1 MPPNDAIAGRIS
13 QRAAQPKK
21 AIGAMMHARPLAFM
35 RGLTFPGGQ
44 QPVIQGRDVYLRYP
58 RIADFHNWAALR
70 GESREFL
77 TQWEPV
83 WAQDELSRGAFRR
96 RIKRYSKE
104 TRLDSAYVFFVFRK
118 SDDRLIGGCTLSNV
132 RRGVTQC
139 CALGYWIGARFA
151 RQGFMNDA
159 LRALIPFVFKTLGMH
174 RIEAACVPEN
184 QPSRNLLAKL
194 GFREE
199 GLARRYLLINGQ
211 WRDHVLFGLLED
223 EALVND
229 AGRP

>member
-1 MPPNDAIAGRIS
+1 MPPNDIIAARLA
-13 QRAAQPKK
+13 QRPSRPKK
-21 AIGAMMHARPLAFM
+21 AIGAMMQSRPLAFM

-44 QPVIQGRDVYLRYP
+44 QPVIQGANIYLRYP
-58 RIADFHNWAALR
+58 RIGDYHNWALLR

-77 TQWEPV
+77 TKWEPV
-83 WAQDELSRGAFRR
+83 WAEDELTRGAFRR
-96 RIKRYSKE
+96 RIKRYQKE

-118 SDDRLIGGCTLSNV
+118 SDDRLMGGCTLSNV

-151 RQGFMNDA
+151 RQGFMQDA
-159 LRALIPFVFKTLGMH
+159 LAALIPFVFKTLGMH

-184 QPSRNLLAKL
+184 GPSRSLLGKL

-199 GLARRYLLINGQ
+199 GLARRYLLINGE
-211 WRDHVLFGLLED
+211 WSDHILFALLED
-223 EALVND
+223 ESRSGP
-229 AGRP
+229 AG